1 VSLFSQ
7 KNCRLKLTF
16 FFCTFD
22 LNNFRI
28 SMRIVDTKGQVCPA
42 PLIAAK
48 KALKDTPEG
57 ESFVVL
63 TDNRTSFDNL
73 SRFMRENKAVFSSTE
88 RNGVWEMTITRTSL
102 TSPDKPAEEYCS
114 TPVSHFE
121 KGDFIVAISS
131 DKMGEGDS
139 ELGHLLIANFIKSLK
154 DLDTLPSKIIFYNK
168 GVTLATTDSKV
179 INHLEDLE
187 KMGVELHLCATC
199 VNYYS
204 LAGMIGVGMISNMF
218 VIAQAMASAGHII
231 KP

>member
-1 VSLFSQ
+1 
-7 KNCRLKLTF
+7 
-16 FFCTFD
+16 
-22 LNNFRI
+22 
-28 SMRIVDTKGQVCPA
+28 MRIVDTKGQLCPA

-48 KALKDTPEG
+48 KALKDMAEG

-63 TDNRTSFDNL
+63 TDNRTSFENL
-73 SRFMRENKAVFSSTE
+73 SRFMKDNKAVFSSKE
-88 RNGVWEMTITRTSL
+88 ENGIWEMTITRTSI
-102 TSPDKPAEEYCS
+102 TAPVKPAEDYCEA
-114 TPVSHFE
+114 PVSHFE
-121 KGDFIVAISS
+121 KGNFIVAVSS

-139 ELGHLLIANFIKSLK
+139 ELGYLLIANFIKSLK

-168 GVTLATTDSKV
+168 GVTLATTHSNV

-199 VNYYS
+199 VNYYN
-204 LAGMIGVGMISNMF
+204 LADRIGVGIISNMF